1 MTLAE
6 AVKENIKIFMHTY
19 IKQYIKILMIQ
30 TDTTITEVVF
40 NKKRREVMFL
50 NKVFKCE
57 LINGNKAREHV

>member
-40 NKKRREVMFL
+40 NKKRL
-50 NKVFKCE
+50 
-57 LINGNKAREHV
+57 